1 MKIHRKNRIKTND
14 LVSTNV
20 IFISSYTKINP
31 NKKININYTKL
42 YYKDNYI
49 LECPNIDNISK
60 HFKIP
65 KLKILD
71 VINIYKDKLFIVIL
85 NYTTPMLNFSERKFI
100 DLYEP
105 KTESTYYDIYKYN
118 YKHFNNTYLNLNIQN
133 NNVSLKLHDLYYYLI
148 GY

>member
-1 MKIHRKNRIKTND
+1 MKIHRKNRIKTTD

-20 IFISSYTKINP
+20 IFISSYTKVNP
-31 NKKININYTKL
+31 NKKINMNFTKI

-49 LECPNIDNISK
+49 VQCPNIDTISK
-60 HFKIP
+60 YFKIH

-85 NYTTPMLNFSERKFI
+85 NYKTPMNNFNERKFI
-100 DLYEP
+100 DLYES
-105 KTESTYYDIYKYN
+105 KTESTYYDIYRYN
-118 YKHFNNTYLNLNIQN
+118 SNYFNNTYLNLNLQN
-133 NNVSLKLHDLYYYLI
+133 NNVSLKLQDLYYYLI

>member
-20 IFISSYTKINP
+20 IFVSSYTNVNP
-31 NKKININYTKL
+31 NKKINMNFTKI

-49 LECPNIDNISK
+49 LQCPNIDTISK
-60 HFKIP
+60 YFKIH

-85 NYTTPMLNFSERKFI
+85 NYKTPMNNFNERKFI
-100 DLYEP
+100 DLYES
-105 KTESTYYDIYKYN
+105 KTESTYYDIHCYN
-118 YKHFNNTYLNLNIQN
+118 SKNFNNTYLNLNLSN